1 MADLTVHRMTPSVI
15 EGALLA
21 CSIAQI
27 PTFVWGPP
35 GVGKSSILQ
44 QIATRLGIAFID
56 VRLSQM
62 DPTDVRGMPY
72 KIEEDGQT
80 VGVDWSPPLMFPKD
94 LNKTGYRT
102 LEAVE
107 AFISL
112 GSLNPVGSNGIHYI
126 KEPKYTVRSLEEGK
140 TAYLVEEDCGP
151 TGLTVVVKDDKTDKV
166 VGGRIMWRAVGEA
179 EAIIAFEEMNSA
191 PPSVLAACYQI
202 ILDRR
207 VGNYVLPRKVSMFA
221 MGNRET
227 DKGVTFKM
235 PTPLLNRFDH
245 LELMENFDDW
255 QLWAVGARVHPDVVG
270 FLSAFPG
277 KMFQFSPGT
286 ASRGFPTPRSWV
298 MVSAMLIALDDGL
311 ITLSD
316 EQLRGMIYG
325 AVGDAVGVEFFAHRE
340 IASVLPKPDEILNG
354 LVTTLPPLDKSKL
367 TGLSYSLT
375 TSILYRLRELNDR
388 LIQQG
393 IHERADAKE
402 RLEWFAKVDR
412 YIKFARDAFKPE
424 VNIMTI
430 RTALQGHGL
439 PINGQRCA
447 EWKAFVQKYK
457 QVLSDS

>member
-1 MADLTVHRMTPSVI
+1 MAELTVHTMTPSVI

-21 CSIAQI
+21 AALAQI

-44 QIATRLGIAFID
+44 QIATRQRMAFID

-80 VGVDWSPPLMFPKD
+80 IGVDWSPPLMFPKNLD
-94 LNKTGYRT
+94 KTGYRNI
-102 LEAVE
+102 EAIE
-107 AFISL
+107 TFISL

-126 KEPKYTVRSLEEGK
+126 KEPEYTVRSLTDGA
-140 TAYLVEEDCGP
+140 TAEIVETGP
-151 TGLTVVVKDDKTDKV
+151 TGLTVKLVDASGKLVA
-166 VGGRIMWRAVGEA
+166 GRVAYHAVGEA

-207 VGNYVLPRKVSMFA
+207 VGGYILPDKVSQFA

-245 LELMENFDDW
+245 LELKENFDDW
-255 QLWAVGARVHPDVVG
+255 QNWAITAKVHSDVVG
-270 FLSAFPG
+270 FLTAFPG

-298 MVSAMLIALDDGL
+298 MVSNILVALDEGRIIL
-311 ITLSD
+311 TP

-325 AVGDAVGVEFFAHRE
+325 AIGDAVGVEFFAHRE
-340 IASVLPKPDEILNG
+340 IAADLPSPDEILDG
-354 LVTTLPPLDKSKL
+354 RVTVLPTIDAAKK

-375 TSILYRLRELNDR
+375 TSILYRLRDLNDR

-393 IHERADAKE
+393 IHERSEQKE

-412 YIKFARDAFKPE
+412 YIRFAKDAFKPE

-430 RTALQGHGL
+430 RTALQGHAL
-439 PINGQRCA
+439 PINGQRCQ
-447 EWKAFVQKYK
+447 EWKGFVAKYK
-457 QVLSDS
+457 AVLSDS

>member
-1 MADLTVHRMTPSVI
+1 MADLTVHTMTPSVI

-21 CSIAQI
+21 ASIAQI

-80 VGVDWSPPLMFPKD
+80 IGVDWSPPLMFPKNLD
-94 LNKTGYRT
+94 KVGYRN

-107 AFISL
+107 TTISL
-112 GSLNPVGSNGIHYI
+112 GSLNPIGSNGIHYI
-126 KEPKYTVRSLEEGK
+126 RSPEYSVRSLTDGATAEIVEGSESATGVTVRLVDASGK
-140 TAYLVEEDCGP
+140 T
-151 TGLTVVVKDDKTDKV
+151 
-166 VGGRIMWRAVGEA
+166 VGGRIMWSAKGQA
-179 EAIIAFEEMNSA
+179 QGIIAFEEMNSA

-207 VGNYVLPRKVSMFA
+207 VGNYVLPDGVSQFA

-245 LELMENFDDW
+245 LELRENFDDW
-255 QLWAVGARVHPDVVG
+255 QNWAISARVHSDVVG
-270 FLSAFPG
+270 FLSAFPA
-277 KMFQFSPGT
+277 KMFQFAPGS

-298 MVSAMLIALDDGL
+298 MVSSMLLALDEGR
-311 ITLSD
+311 ITLTD

-325 AVGDAVGVEFFAHRE
+325 AIGDAVGVEFFAHRE

-354 LVTTLPPLDKSKL
+354 IVTSLPPIEQTKK

-375 TSILYRLRELNDR
+375 TSILYRLRELNER
-388 LIQQG
+388 LLAEG
-393 IHERADAKE
+393 IHERAESKD
-402 RLEWFAKVDR
+402 RMEWFAKVDR
-412 YIKFARDAFKPE
+412 YILFAKDAFKPE

-430 RTALQGHGL
+430 RTALQGHAL
-439 PINGQRCA
+439 PINGQRCK
-447 EWKAFVQKYK
+447 EWKGFVAKYK